1 MRINNK
7 RVNVYIESIY
17 TILFIGLV
25 CSILL
30 IFIPIPTITKYISPY
45 ILCAIFLFLIISLYK
60 FGHQHVEYSSDG
72 EVLNIKTGDSFWV
85 KYFPKSR
92 VVVDF
97 PKHKL
102 INYKI
107 YNRILYKKLELYIT
121 SKRNQSGI
129 AKLSF
134 NITYLSQSEITD
146 LKRSLSKI
154 IKKNQLKENI
164 DLAEAI

>member
-7 RVNVYIESIY
+7 RVNIYIESIY
-17 TILFIGLV
+17 TILFILLI

-30 IFIPIPTITKYISPY
+30 IFVPIPTITKITSPY
-45 ILCAIFLFLIISLYK
+45 VLVSGALFSIFFIYK
-60 FGHQHVEYSSDG
+60 IGHQHVEYSSEG
-72 EVLNIKTGDSFWV
+72 EVLNIKTEDPFWT
-85 KYFPKSR
+85 KYFPKSQ

-102 INYKI
+102 MNYNVKNKI
-107 YNRILYKKLELYIT
+107 FNRKLELYIT